1 MAENH
6 TLFFLRRLVISHVC
20 SPVLF
25 SDNPVYF
32 TLAVCLIFV
41 FTGFMFFVY
50 DRLVERR
57 QDVVMKQASKTSA
70 LVSSLFPESITKRLL
85 ADKASSHYER
95 KFLSPNKRLQT
106 FLNCDGDE
114 QQNMQ
119 AKPIADLF
127 PYTTVI
133 FGGRIR
139 KQRFL
144 ENTSSLA

>member
-1 MAENH
+1 
-6 TLFFLRRLVISHVC
+6 
-20 SPVLF
+20 
-25 SDNPVYF
+25 
-32 TLAVCLIFV
+32 
-41 FTGFMFFVY
+41 MFFVY

>member
-1 MAENH
+1 M
-6 TLFFLRRLVISHVC
+6 FL
-20 SPVLF
+20 
-25 SDNPVYF
+25 
-32 TLAVCLIFV
+32 
-41 FTGFMFFVY
+41 VY

-85 ADKASSHYER
+85 ADKSTLYEK

-106 FLNCDGDE
+106 FLTSDGDE
-114 QQNMQ
+114 QEIMQ

-133 FGGRIR
+133 FGGRVR
-139 KQRFL
+139 T
-144 ENTSSLA
+144 TSIDAIQGQSLS